1 MDRKSNIFWGAILIV
16 IGFIFLGSN
25 LDWFHL
31 DWSFHEVAR
40 FWPLMLIAAGV
51 AAFLNHKKSI
61 YNATS
66 ALLIAF
72 AIPLGLYTCVDDGV
86 HHFKNEVGDGFNI
99 DIDDDDF
106 NFDKDD
112 FNFDDDDDND
122 SDSHSSAD
130 TTTGD
135 RNKQYFAVEMNSDV
149 KEATLKLGG
158 GAAEFDLEESKNRLF
173 EATTLLS
180 FKNGFTLEE
189 ENKSD
194 GKAIDFTMK
203 GKNKNFNFGHS
214 KMNNDVMLKLNTTP
228 IWTIDMGIG
237 AGEVDFDFTNY
248 KVKKLNLET
257 GAASIDIRLGDKQD
271 DVDVD
276 IKSGV
281 ASVKIAVPESVGC
294 EIRMDGALNSKDFD
308 NFEKIRSGVWQ
319 TKGYDNASKKIKLDV
334 ESGLSSLKVSR
345 Y

>member
-1 MDRKSNIFWGAILIV
+1 MDKKSNIFWGAILIV
-16 IGFIFLGSN
+16 IGFIFLGTN

-31 DWSFHEVAR
+31 DWSFHEIAR

-51 AAFLNHKKSI
+51 AAFINHKKSI

-86 HHFKNEVGDGFNI
+86 KDFKNEISDGFNI

-106 NFDKDD
+106 NFEKDD
-112 FNFDDDDDND
+112 FNFDEND
-122 SDSHSSAD
+122 SDSSSSAD
-130 TTTGD
+130 TITTGD
-135 RNKQYFAVEMNSDV
+135 RNKQYFAVEMSPEV
-149 KEATLKLGG
+149 KEATLNLKG
-158 GAAEFDLEESKNRLF
+158 GAAEFDLAESSNRLF

-194 GKAIDFTMK
+194 GKTIDFSMK
-203 GKNKNFNFGHS
+203 GKNKNFSFGHN
-214 KMNNDVMLKLNTTP
+214 KIKNGVMLKLSTAP

-237 AGEVDFDFTNY
+237 AGEVDFDFSNY
-248 KVKKLNLET
+248 KVRKLNIET
-257 GAASIDIRLGDKQD
+257 GAASIDLKLGDKQD
-271 DVDVD
+271 DVKVD

-294 EIRMDGALNSKDFD
+294 EIRMDGALNSNDFE
-308 NFEKIRSGVWQ
+308 NFDKVKSGVWQ
-319 TKGYDNASKKIKLDV
+319 SKGYDKATKKIKLDV
-334 ESGLSSLKVSR
+334 ESGLSSLKVTR

>member
-16 IGFIFLGSN
+16 IGFIFLGTN
-25 LDWFHL
+25 LDWFHI
-31 DWSFHEVAR
+31 DWSFHEIAR

-86 HHFKNEVGDGFNI
+86 KDFKNEISDGFNI

-112 FNFDDDDDND
+112 FNFDENEND
-122 SDSHSSAD
+122 SDRRSSAD

-135 RNKQYFAVEMNSDV
+135 RNKQYFAVEMNPEI
-149 KEATLKLGG
+149 KEATLNLKG
-158 GAAEFDLEESKNRLF
+158 GAAEFDLEESNNRLF

-194 GKAIDFTMK
+194 GKTIDFSMK
-203 GKNKNFNFGHS
+203 GKNKNFNFGHN
-214 KMNNDVMLKLNTTP
+214 KINNDVMLKLNTTP

-237 AGEVDFDFTNY
+237 AGEVDFDLSNY
-248 KVKKLNLET
+248 KVKKLSLET
-257 GAASIDIRLGDKQD
+257 GAASINIKLGNKQD
-271 DVDVD
+271 DVKVD

-281 ASVKIAVPESVGC
+281 ASVKVAVPESVGC
-294 EIRMDGALNSKDFD
+294 EIRMDGALNSNDFD
-308 NFEKIRSGVWQ
+308 NFDKVRSGVWQ
-319 TKGYDNASKKIKLDV
+319 SKGYDKATKKIKLDV